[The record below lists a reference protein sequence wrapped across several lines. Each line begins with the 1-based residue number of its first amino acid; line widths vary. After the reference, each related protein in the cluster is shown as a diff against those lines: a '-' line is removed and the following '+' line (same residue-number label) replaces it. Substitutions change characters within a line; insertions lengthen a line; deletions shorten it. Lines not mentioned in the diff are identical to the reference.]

1 MQQGHQAS
9 KPPAFGKIRSFMWP
23 IHNHELKKLLP
34 MFLMLFFVCFNYT
47 VLRNLKDTIVIT
59 AKDSGAEV
67 IPFIKVWVMLPAAV
81 IATMIFTYLTNRLKR
96 STVFYIVIGSFISY
110 YCLFAFVIYPM
121 HEQLSADRLAN
132 FLETLLPTGCKGFI
146 TMAKNWPFTMFYVA
160 SELWS
165 TMVLTVLFW
174 GFANEIT
181 RMSEAT
187 RFYSALNIS
196 SNSASIVAGQVA
208 VILTANSFNPNLIF
222 GHDAWS
228 QTIDKLTLLILCC
241 GVGILLTFHWMKKN
255 VLNDPDYMP
264 EEPKLAKD
272 EPKAKKLSFKE
283 SIAYVTNS
291 KYFLCIAAMVV
302 SYNLV
307 IHMVEIIWKDRLK
320 ELYPNPNDYNV
331 FTNNLTSAMG
341 LISTTAAL
349 VMVGIIRKFG
359 WTKTALITPIVLL
372 VTTIAFFTCL
382 LADTT
387 LAPFIS
393 ILFSTT
399 PLALAVFLGSMQ
411 NCFTKAAKYSLFDT
425 TKEMAFIPIAPELK
439 LKGKAAIDGI
449 GSRLGKSGGSLIH
462 QGLLIIFGTLTSS
475 TPYVAAI
482 LLAVI
487 ALWII
492 AVRTLG
498 KQFAEKTKDINLTGD
513 SRHTPKTPPATP
525 IAEPV
530 AATA

>member
-1 MQQGHQAS
+1 MRESDQE
-9 KPPAFGKIRSFMWP
+9 PPAFGKVRSFVWP
-23 IHNHELKKLLP
+23 IYRHELRKLLP

-59 AKDSGAEV
+59 AENSGAEV

-81 IATMIFTYLTNRLKR
+81 IATILFTYLTNHFKR
-96 STVFYIVIGSFISY
+96 STVFYIVVGTFTSY
-110 YCLFAFVIYPM
+110 YCLFAFFINPM
-121 HEQLSADRLAN
+121 HEALTADSLAQ
-132 FLETLLPTGCKGFI
+132 FLHSVLPPGCKGFI
-146 TMAKNWPFTMFYVA
+146 TMVRNWPFTLNYVM

-174 GFANEIT
+174 GFANDIT
-181 RMSEAT
+181 RMSEAA

-208 VILTANSFNPNLIF
+208 VLLTTNIFNPNLFF

-228 QTIDKLTLLILCC
+228 QTIDKLTLLILFC
-241 GVGILLTFHWMKKN
+241 GIGIMLTFRWMRNN
-255 VLNDPDYMP
+255 VLNDPQYLP
-264 EEPKLAKD
+264 EESREQKVERK
-272 EPKAKKLSFKE
+272 KSKKLSFRE
-283 SIAYVTNS
+283 SLSYVTHS

-307 IHMVEIIWKDRLK
+307 IHMVEVIWKDRLR

-341 LISTTAAL
+341 IISTTAAL

-372 VTTIAFFTCL
+372 ITTITFFTCL
-382 LADTT
+382 LADSSI
-387 LAPFIS
+387 APFVS
-393 ILFSTT
+393 ILLGTT
-399 PLALAVFLGSMQ
+399 PLALAVYLGSAQ
-411 NCFTKAAKYSLFDT
+411 NMFTKAAKYSLFDT
-425 TKEMAFIPIAPELK
+425 TKEMAFIPIDREHK
-439 LKGKAAIDGI
+439 LKGKTAIDGI

-462 QGLLIIFGTLTSS
+462 QGLLIIFGTLTFS

-487 ALWII
+487 LLWIV

-498 KQFAEKTKDINLTGD
+498 KMFTEKTRGINLTG
-513 SRHTPKTPPATP
+513 SVPEEAPAAQQAP
-525 IAEPV
+525 SIAP
-530 AATA
+530 AAAPA